1 MKNLLIVTIASFS
14 ILTLVGCGSSTAQNS
29 NLPGGAEAGA
39 VQPTAS
45 AADSQ
50 PAGSATLGENYKDAL
65 PIVAQLTLGSLKLDT
80 GDSSTGSGQDLS
92 IDAVEAGKLLP
103 LWQAYQ
109 SLGNSDNTAEAE
121 LSALVSQIQDT
132 MRPEQVQAIAA
143 MQLTADDIGE
153 VLQAQGPGAFGGGFE
168 GRNGATAG
176 GGTAGAGGFAG
187 PPPGEFPGGGPGGGG
202 PGGVPGGGVPGGG
215 FANASPEERATAIA
229 ERMAQDGGQ
238 AATFMTRGLLNQL
251 ITSLRIKTGDL
262 TEAEV
267 QAQQQQ
273 RAIMRWL
280 PVVSETTGIA
290 VEELNTAVTG
300 GASLAEAI
308 KGKGGDVAAVEAAL
322 REALKNNPDLDQEA
336 IEDQIASVL
345 NTKVTP

>member
-1 MKNLLIVTIASFS
+1 M
-14 ILTLVGCGSSTAQNS
+14 
-29 NLPGGAEAGA
+29 
-39 VQPTAS
+39 
-45 AADSQ
+45 
-50 PAGSATLGENYKDAL
+50 
-65 PIVAQLTLGSLKLDT
+65 AQLTLGSLKLDT
-80 GDSSTGSGQDLS
+80 GDSSIGSGQDLS

-153 VLQAQGPGAFGGGFE
+153 VLQAQGPGAFGGGFD
-168 GRNGATAG
+168 GRSGATAG
-176 GGTAGAGGFAG
+176 GGNAGAGEFAG
-187 PPPGEFPGGGPGGGG
+187 PPPGDFPAGG

-273 RAIMRWL
+273 RAVMRWL

-290 VEELNTAVTG
+290 VEDLNTAITG

-308 KGKGGDVAAVEAAL
+308 KDKGGDVAAVEAAL
-322 REALKNNPDLDQEA
+322 REALKNTPDLDQEA

-345 NTKVTP
+345 NTKVTPQ

>member
-1 MKNLLIVTIASFS
+1 MKKTTIAV
-14 ILTLVGCGSSTAQNS
+14 IGMLCMVMLAACGGTTAQSSSAPAAAGASTAS
-29 NLPGGAEAGA
+29 
-39 VQPTAS
+39 
-45 AADSQ
+45 
-50 PAGSATLGENYKDAL
+50 PAGSLSESYTGAL
-65 PIVAQLTLGSLKLDT
+65 PAVTQLVLGSLKLDT
-80 GDSSTGSGQDLS
+80 GDSLTGSGQNLS
-92 IDAVEAGKLLP
+92 IDADEAGKLLP

-109 SLGNSDNTAEAE
+109 SLTNSDNTAEAE
-121 LSALVSQIQDT
+121 LDALVSQIQDT
-132 MRPEQVQAIAA
+132 MRPEQVQAIAD
-143 MQLTADDIGE
+143 MELTADDIGE
-153 VLQAQGPGAFGGGFE
+153 VLQAQGPESFGGGFE

-176 GGTAGAGGFAG
+176 GGNAGAGGFAG
-187 PPPGEFPGGGPGGGG
+187 PPPGDFPGGG

-215 FANASPEERATAIA
+215 VPGGGFADASPEERATAIA

-290 VEELNTAVTG
+290 VEDLNTAITG

-308 KGKGGDVAAVEAAL
+308 KDKGGDVTAVEAAL
-322 REALKNNPDLDQEA
+322 REALKSNLNLDQEA
-336 IEDQIASVL
+336 IEDQITSVL